1 MPSFGLLMTAFP
13 LSYTIF
19 GEKPIFSFLEN
30 NVVFS
35 LKSTLVKESLSG
47 LEGQME
53 MLHKPEIAYF
63 GQRKSAIDS
72 ARHAE
77 QESPIYYI
85 G

>member
-1 MPSFGLLMTAFP
+1 MTAFP
-13 LSYTIF
+13 LSYAIF
-19 GEKPIFSFLEN
+19 GNKPIFSYLEN
-30 NVVFS
+30 NEVFS
-35 LKSTLVKESLSG
+35 LKSTLVKKNLPG

-63 GQRKSAIDS
+63 GQRKSVIDS

-77 QESPIYYI
+77 QESPMYYI

>member
-1 MPSFGLLMTAFP
+1 MSSFGLLMTAFP
-13 LSYTIF
+13 LSYTAF
-19 GEKPIFSFLEN
+19 GEKPIFSIYEN